1 MLQFA
6 DRAWSD
12 EQKEFKCNTKEPG
25 WYRPFWGEFK
35 AGVELVTPG
44 ELVTRTKS

>member
-12 EQKEFKCNTKEPG
+12 EQKEFRCNTKEPG
-25 WYRPFWGEFK
+25 EAKISG
-35 AGVELVTPG
+35 
-44 ELVTRTKS
+44 

>member
-12 EQKEFKCNTKEPG
+12 EQKEFRCNTKEPG
-25 WYRPFWGEFK
+25 TISIGLYQSYAR
-35 AGVELVTPG
+35 LR
-44 ELVTRTKS
+44 L

>member
-12 EQKEFKCNTKEPG
+12 EQKEFRCNTKEPG
-25 WYRPFWGEFK
+25 NLSHK
-35 AGVELVTPG
+35 CDNTQL
-44 ELVTRTKS
+44 KQ

>member
-25 WYRPFWGEFK
+25 QCGQSAIITSPHN
-35 AGVELVTPG
+35 LPG
-44 ELVTRTKS
+44 GSS